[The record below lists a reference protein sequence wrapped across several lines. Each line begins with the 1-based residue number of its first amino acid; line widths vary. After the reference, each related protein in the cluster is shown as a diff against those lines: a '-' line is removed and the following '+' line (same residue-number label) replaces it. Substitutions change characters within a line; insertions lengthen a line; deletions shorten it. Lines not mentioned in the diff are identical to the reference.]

1 MSNPNVVR
9 ACLAFLF
16 ALSLAAAWPA
26 ATHAEEAD
34 QPEAGTAEPSDEKA
48 STEGFAPDEEAA
60 APTADARSRN
70 QAMCARLDDLMAKS
84 LSPAERGKATET
96 RGALHC
102 PPPSRATQAAENPLP
117 PKR

>member
-1 MSNPNVVR
+1 
-9 ACLAFLF
+9 
-16 ALSLAAAWPA
+16 
-26 ATHAEEAD
+26 
-34 QPEAGTAEPSDEKA
+34 
-48 STEGFAPDEEAA
+48 
-60 APTADARSRN
+60 
-70 QAMCARLDDLMAKS
+70 MCARLDDLMAKS